1 MRKLFW
7 PFLLVYLCSCDN
19 HAFEADKRQIL
30 AKNELRKKFHDARS
44 FSVRGFRQDTL
55 QSWRDSSFKRPLR
68 YTLDFV
74 YQDSTGALSKK
85 QNVVIFSPEGEAILD
100 SYIIDNP

>member
-1 MRKLFW
+1 MRKLVW
-7 PFLLVYLCSCDN
+7 PFLLVCFCSCDN

-30 AKNELRKKFHDARS
+30 AKDELRNKLHGAPS
-44 FSVRGFRQDTL
+44 FSVRGFHQDTL
-55 QSWRDSSFKRPLR
+55 QSWRDSSFKHPLR

-74 YQDSTGALSKK
+74 YQDSTGALVKK
-85 QNVVIFSPEGEAILD
+85 KDVVIFSPTGDAILN